1 MQLRQAAASV
11 HVFHLP
17 HLRVCSEGKHAPSG
31 NHQPHGDMQPAL
43 CRQYLPGDA
52 FDPEWRP
59 PQSADAPQDRAAANP
74 LNVLDI
80 RGRLQQLTTA
90 AQSRWTGGGSP
101 HKGGGSPSYVDQLGE
116 VASKGLKHHSSPS
129 AAAEAGAGASAA
141 SLSEAPGNGASQ
153 SHGEGPAAAPAEH
166 VAGEPAKSRSAED
179 DDFEKYISGVVP
191 EEGGSGS
198 DGDDEGSGLDLDEYM
213 QELQEEEDKEE
224 HH

>member
-1 MQLRQAAASV
+1 MLLLAITSRMV
-11 HVFHLP
+11 T
-17 HLRVCSEGKHAPSG
+17 
-31 NHQPHGDMQPAL
+31 MQPAL
-43 CRQYLPGDA
+43 CRRYLPGDA

-59 PQSADAPQDRAAANP
+59 PQSADAPQERAAANP

-90 AQSRWTGGGSP
+90 AQSRWTGSGSP

-129 AAAEAGAGASAA
+129 ATAEAGVGAPAA
-141 SLSEAPGNGASQ
+141 SLREAPGNGASQ
-153 SHGEGPAAAPAEH
+153 SHSEGAATAPAEH
-166 VAGEPAKSRSAED
+166 VTREPANGRSAED

-213 QELQEEEDKEE
+213 QELQEDEDKEE